1 MISRTA
7 SRIAI
12 TVLAGALVL
21 GLAATLATP
30 DADAQDACKA
40 RGNGHAPTPRPA
52 GHRGAFAIGD
62 SSMILAAPRL
72 GRRGIDADA
81 RGCRGFAD
89 GLRIIRARR
98 KEGRLPHVVLLALG
112 SNGALTRD
120 DLRALRRAVGPRRI
134 LALAT
139 SRNNGRARAAM
150 RAHARADPHRTIL
163 VDWKTHSDGRPSWF
177 GGDDLHPN
185 PDPGA
190 VAMARFYAARIAPVV
205 RPSSLR
211 ARLPASPIGTRSCGI
226 VRRHRSRFQ
235 VRIPRGADRLTCAR
249 ARRIVRRPPLQG
261 IPGWRWADQ
270 RPRGS
275 EWLEGYRRR
284 DGKVVIGLTRVP
296 RPASP

>member
-1 MISRTA
+1 MNRRPRARRRTVA
-7 SRIAI
+7 F
-12 TVLAGALVL
+12 LAGALVL
-21 GLAATLATP
+21 SSAPAAPVAH
-30 DADAQDACKA
+30 AQDACKA
-40 RGNGHAPTPRPA
+40 RGDGRAAKPRPA
-52 GHRGAFAIGD
+52 GQRGAFAVGD

-98 KEGRLPHVVLLALG
+98 HEGRLPHVVLLALG
-112 SNGALTRD
+112 SNGALTRA
-120 DLRALRRAVGPRRI
+120 DLRALRRVVGPRRI

-150 RAHARADPHRTIL
+150 RVHVRADPHRSIL
-163 VDWKTHSDGRPSWF
+163 VDWKAHSDGRPAWF

-190 VAMARFYAARIAPVV
+190 VAMARFYASRIAGVL

-211 ARLPASPIGTRSCGI
+211 ARLPTSPIGTPSCGI
-226 VRRHRSRFQ
+226 VRRDRSRYQ
-235 VRIPRGADRLTCAR
+235 VRIPRGNERLTCAR
-249 ARRIVRRPPLQG
+249 ARQIARLPPLQG
-261 IPGWRWADQ
+261 IRGWRWADQ
-270 RPRGS
+270 RPRRS

-296 RPASP
+296 RPGAG